1 MLEKIG
7 KASFNA
13 SGASMTDNWKD
24 ALELYEIEK
33 KSQYEQAKFL
43 FDQSR
48 TYNTV
53 IMALAY
59 GGFFSMWSAV
69 AGFSIDK
76 RTVALAGALM
86 TISIITF
93 VSYTMLNMFLMS
105 KISVRNAKLAELY
118 GSPNNLDDFKA
129 MVARMTANR
138 ETMNT
143 EIRAKAIRV
152 AQLWPPFFY
161 TSVISGFAGS
171 FILLF
176 LLLKHHGV
184 WLF

>member
-1 MLEKIG
+1 
-7 KASFNA
+7 
-13 SGASMTDNWKD
+13 MTDGWKD
-24 ALELYEIEK
+24 VLELYEIEK

-118 GSPNNLDDFKA
+118 GSPNNLDDFK
-129 MVARMTANR
+129 VR
-138 ETMNT
+138 ETMNA
-143 EIRAKAIRV
+143 EIRAKAIRI

-161 TSVISGFAGS
+161 ASVISGFAGS